1 MIGRIEEKNELEVR
15 YRSQKFEFGIVYG
28 NRRIGKSTLLS
39 EFTNEHHGFI
49 FQAKEAEYL
58 DNLSSLSREFGRFIK
73 RGENLNYTSI
83 EDFLDD
89 VISESQK
96 RRLVF
101 VLDEFPYLVKN
112 NKGLLSI
119 LQEYV
124 DRKFPKGNLLFIL
137 SGSSV
142 SFMEELLENKT
153 NALYKRETFKIHLT
167 KMKIQEALDFF
178 GDICNEEKANYLSIF
193 STYPYY
199 LSMIDTKASFEEN
212 LKRLVFSRF
221 CPLLDAPGNV
231 MPIGSSNNRMYNS
244 ILYQISKRKTTPKE
258 ISEALHVDSNYLST
272 YLKQLSEMAIIE
284 KREMFHAGRKQNY
297 YVIADTFLNF
307 FFRFIFEY
315 TDLISLGGGKQ
326 YFESIQDEIHAF
338 LGIGFENVVNQF
350 MNEKNMEGRLPH
362 FYGLIQNYKVEKSK
376 LGRSIEIDGI
386 AEDIRKNKENLL
398 VIESKYRNKAL
409 SKNILDHLKES
420 VSIFGEYKNIDFFL
434 FSKHRFADDLLSL
447 KDSHVYLLTL
457 ENLFDDTIGH

>member
-1 MIGRIEEKNELEVR
+1 MK
-15 YRSQKFEFGIVYG
+15 
-28 NRRIGKSTLLS
+28 
-39 EFTNEHHGFI
+39 
-49 FQAKEAEYL
+49 
-58 DNLSSLSREFGRFIK
+58 
-73 RGENLNYTSI
+73 
-83 EDFLDD
+83 
-89 VISESQK
+89 
-96 RRLVF
+96 
-101 VLDEFPYLVKN
+101 
-112 NKGLLSI
+112 
-119 LQEYV
+119 
-124 DRKFPKGNLLFIL
+124 
-137 SGSSV
+137 
-142 SFMEELLENKT
+142 ELLENKS

-167 KMKIQEALDFF
+167 KMKIQEALGFF
-178 GDICNEEKANYLSIF
+178 GDICNKEKANYLSIF

-199 LSMIDTKASFEEN
+199 LSMIDTKTSFEEN

-258 ISEALHVDSNYLST
+258 ISEAFHVDSNYLST

-338 LGIGFENVVNQF
+338 LGIGFENVINQF

-434 FSKHRFADDLLSL
+434 FSKHGFADDLLSL
-447 KDSHVYLLTL
+447 KDSHVHLLTL
-457 ENLFDDTIGH
+457 ENLFDDAIGH